1 MREIYTI
8 GKLSKN
14 TGVTVRTLDYYDEIG
29 LIKPSSKTSGG
40 HRLYSEDDVMRL
52 ERVLALKY
60 MGFSLEQIKDILENS
75 TSNWQESIQQQLE
88 MVRREQERLKI
99 LEQALL
105 GVSYS
110 IEFEGDVNWPII
122 FSIIQLYQQDPEDVL
137 EQYKEYLNEDG
148 MKKIMGMNAAQM
160 SEEDIKEWLKVV
172 GDIRNNLHLEPESEK
187 AEQLV
192 KSWANQADKMF
203 AQDEELLGD
212 LWEALQ
218 NLQEGIAFYPMDK
231 DVIDFIK
238 RVAIAKGGQMHD
250 S

>member
-1 MREIYTI
+1 MYTI

-75 TSNWQESIQQQLE
+75 TSNWLESIQQQLE
-88 MVRREQERLKI
+88 LVKREQERLKM

-110 IEFEGDVNWPII
+110 IEFEGEINWPII
-122 FSIIQLYQQDPEDVL
+122 FSMIKLYQQDPGDVL
-137 EQYKEYLNEDG
+137 EKYKEYLNEDE
-148 MKKIMGMNAAQM
+148 MKKIVDMSVENM
-160 SEEDIKEWLKVV
+160 SEEDIQAWLRVV
-172 GDIRNNLHLEPESEK
+172 GDIRNNLHLDPNSEK

-192 KSWANQADKMF
+192 LSWADQADKMF
-203 AQDEELLGD
+203 GNDEELLGNM
-212 LWEALQ
+212 WEALQ
-218 NLQEGIAFYPMDK
+218 NLQEGIAFYPMNK

-238 RVAIAKGGQMHD
+238 CVALAKGGQTHD

>member
-1 MREIYTI
+1 MYTI
-8 GKLSKN
+8 GKLSEN

-60 MGFSLEQIKDILENS
+60 MGFTLEQIKDILKNT
-75 TSNWQESIQQQLE
+75 TSNWQESIGQQLE
-88 MVRREQERLKI
+88 LVKREQERLKI

-110 IEFEGDVNWPII
+110 IEFEGEINWPII
-122 FSIIQLYQQDPEDVL
+122 FSIIQLYQQEPGDAL
-137 EQYKEYLNEDG
+137 QQYKEYLNEDE
-148 MKKIMGMNAAQM
+148 MKKIVDMNVENM
-160 SEEDIKEWLKVV
+160 SEEDVKEWLKVI
-172 GDIRNNLHLEPESEK
+172 GDIRNNLHLNPNSEK

-192 KSWANQADKMF
+192 LSWANQADKMF
-203 AQDEELLGD
+203 GQDEELLGSM
-212 LWEALQ
+212 WEALQ

-231 DVIDFIK
+231 NVIDFIK
-238 RVAIAKGGQMHD
+238 RVAIAKEGQHND

>member
-1 MREIYTI
+1 MYTI
-8 GKLSKN
+8 GKLSKS

-60 MGFSLEQIKDILENS
+60 MGFSLEQIKDILINT

-88 MVRREQERLKI
+88 LVKREQERLKM

-110 IEFEGDVNWPII
+110 IEFEGEINWPII
-122 FSIIQLYQQDPEDVL
+122 FSIIQLYQQDPEDAL
-137 EQYKEYLNEDG
+137 QQYKEYLSEDE
-148 MKKIMGMNAAQM
+148 MKKIMDMNAGNM

-172 GDIRNNLHLEPESEK
+172 GDIRNNLHLDPYSEK

-192 KSWANQADKMF
+192 ISWADQADKMF
-203 AQDEELLGD
+203 GQDEELLGNM
-212 LWEALQ
+212 WEALQ
-218 NLQEGIAFYPMDK
+218 DLKEGIAFYPMDK

-238 RVAIAKGGQMHD
+238 RVAIAKGEE
-250 S
+250 

>member
-1 MREIYTI
+1 MYTI
-8 GKLSKN
+8 GKLSKS

-60 MGFSLEQIKDILENS
+60 MGFSLEQIRDILENS
-75 TSNWQESIQQQLE
+75 TANWQESIQHQLE
-88 MVRREQERLKI
+88 LVKREQERLKM

-110 IEFEGDVNWPII
+110 IEFEGEINWPII
-122 FSIIQLYQQDPEDVL
+122 FSMIKLYQQDPGDALKPYE
-137 EQYKEYLNEDG
+137 EYLNEDE
-148 MKKIMGMNAAQM
+148 MKRIMDMNAAQM

-172 GDIRNNLHLEPESEK
+172 GDIRNNLHLDPNSDK

-192 KSWANQADKMF
+192 ISWADQADKMF
-203 AQDEELLGD
+203 GQDEELLVNM
-212 LWEALQ
+212 WEALQ
-218 NLQEGIAFYPMDK
+218 NLQEGIAFYPMNK

-238 RVAIAKGGQMHD
+238 RVAIAKEGETHG

>member
-1 MREIYTI
+1 MRKIYTI

-40 HRLYSEDDVMRL
+40 HRLYNEDDVMKL

-75 TSNWQESIQQQLE
+75 TSNWQDSIQHQLE
-88 MVRREQERLKI
+88 LVKREQERLKM

-110 IEFEGDVNWPII
+110 IEFEGEINWPVI
-122 FSIIQLYQQDPEDVL
+122 FSIIQLYQQDPGDVL
-137 EQYKEYLNEDG
+137 EQYKEYLNEDE
-148 MKKIMGMNAAQM
+148 MKKIIDMNAANM
-160 SEEDIKEWLKVV
+160 SEEDIKEWLKVI
-172 GDIRNNLHLEPESEK
+172 GDIRNNLHLDPNSEE

-192 KSWANQADKMF
+192 LCWANQADKMF
-203 AQDEELLGD
+203 GQDEELLGSM
-212 LWEALQ
+212 WEALQ
-218 NLQEGIAFYPMDK
+218 NLQDGIAFYPMDK

-238 RVAIAKGGQMHD
+238 NVAIAKGESTND

>member
-1 MREIYTI
+1 MGKIYTI
-8 GKLSKN
+8 GKLSKS

-60 MGFSLEQIKDILENS
+60 MGFSLEQIKDILINT

-88 MVRREQERLKI
+88 LVKREQERLKM

-110 IEFEGDVNWPII
+110 IEFEGEINWPII
-122 FSIIQLYQQDPEDVL
+122 FSIIQLYQQDPEDAL
-137 EQYKEYLNEDG
+137 QQYKEYLSEDE
-148 MKKIMGMNAAQM
+148 MKKIMDMNAGNM

-172 GDIRNNLHLEPESEK
+172 GDIRNNLHLDPYSEK

-192 KSWANQADKMF
+192 ISWADQADKMF
-203 AQDEELLGD
+203 GQDEELLGNM
-212 LWEALQ
+212 WEALQ
-218 NLQEGIAFYPMDK
+218 DLKEGIAFYPMDK

-238 RVAIAKGGQMHD
+238 RVAIAKGEE
-250 S
+250 